1 MRHNSVFSYIS
12 RAALLV
18 AAFGLADIAS
28 SNLPLFSSS
37 IAHAQSANITL
48 EKLVIPAG
56 VYKFTLPKIEITG
69 TNLTKAE
76 FLAILDPKSKEAAK
90 QRFAKL
96 SFTDATIP
104 ELIVETKIG
113 ERADR
118 QTYRNVKLSNA
129 ISGKIARISADGGA
143 FESKATSKKDK
154 SGIGAFK
161 GVYDAL
167 SVEGLDLLAAIQVFG
182 ETSNDENAP
191 MQTIYSGYTLNGF
204 RFDMSSPDADIVF
217 SGGKTSSGAFTAKAG
232 KFGFLDFVEMLKE
245 TPDID
250 DMSDE
255 EKTKFFNGLLQVF
268 SNFDLGPWQMENL
281 AMSMKV
287 SEKKSDKK
295 DEKKNIDF
303 KIASI
308 KVGHSDSNFRI
319 DGIDMSIPDENISLK
334 LASYDIKGY
343 SLKPTLEAAR
353 AYIAKGKFEAEDIAT
368 IDFRDFMPIFGS
380 SELLGLTMQAPDK
393 KGDWGSDLI
402 KIGIGQIKTS
412 LSNQIK
418 GIPTAFNYNLKNVT
432 IDIPEKSPNEG
443 VRLMRD
449 NGIEKLDMSVK
460 IDAKWVE
467 ERKEFAISD
476 ISASA
481 EKLGSIKISGAI
493 GNMPKELFSGSMTT
507 AQMLALALTAKA
519 AEVKIENKGFL
530 ELALKSAGR
539 DKNKTPEEFKK
550 ELIEGVKSGLEKS
563 FGENDKAKAVIAGFS
578 TFLQNGKSLTVSV
591 KPKADPQRSLDGIG
605 AMDIFLAKEP
615 KDILDKLDVDV
626 KAE

>member
-1 MRHNSVFSYIS
+1 MRSNIFSHIS

-18 AAFGLADIAS
+18 AVFGISNIGS
-28 SNLPLFSSS
+28 SNLPLLAHS

-48 EKLVIPAG
+48 SNVIIPAG
-56 VYKFTLPKIEITG
+56 VYKFTFPKLEISG
-69 TNLTKAE
+69 TNLTKSE
-76 FLAILDPKSKEAAK
+76 ILAILDPKSKEPAK

-96 SFTDATIP
+96 SFTEATIP
-104 ELIVETKIG
+104 ELIVEAKIAD
-113 ERADR
+113 RVDR

-129 ISGKIARISADGGA
+129 VSGKIARISADGGI
-143 FESKATSKKDK
+143 FESKAASKKDK
-154 SGIGAFK
+154 SGIGSFK
-161 GVYDAL
+161 GVYEAL
-167 SVEGLDLLAAIQVFG
+167 SVDGLDLLAAIQVFG

-204 RFDMSSPDADIVF
+204 RFDMNSPDADIVF

-232 KFGFLDFVEMLKE
+232 KLGFLDFVEMLKE
-245 TPDID
+245 NPDID

-255 EKTKFFNGLLQVF
+255 EKMKFFNGLLQVF
-268 SNFDLGPWQMENL
+268 TNFDLGPWQMENL

-287 SEKKSDKK
+287 SDKKSDKNNK
-295 DEKKNIDF
+295 KKNIDF
-303 KIASI
+303 KIVSI
-308 KVGHSDSNFRI
+308 KVGHSDRNFRI

-343 SLKPTLEAAR
+343 SLKPTLEASR
-353 AYIAKGKFEAEDIAT
+353 AYIAKGKFEAEDIAA

-432 IDIPEKSPNEG
+432 IDIPEKSPNDG

-449 NGIEKLDMSVK
+449 NGIEKLDFSAS

-507 AQMLALALTAKA
+507 AQILALALTAKA
-519 AEVKIENKGFL
+519 AEVKIENKGLL
-530 ELALKSAGR
+530 ELILKAAGK
-539 DKNKTPEEFKK
+539 DKNKTPEEFKL
-550 ELIEGVKSGLEKS
+550 ELIDGVKMGLEKS
-563 FGENDKAKAVIAGFS
+563 FGENDLSKAIIAGFK

-615 KDILDKLDVDV
+615 KDVLDKLDVDV